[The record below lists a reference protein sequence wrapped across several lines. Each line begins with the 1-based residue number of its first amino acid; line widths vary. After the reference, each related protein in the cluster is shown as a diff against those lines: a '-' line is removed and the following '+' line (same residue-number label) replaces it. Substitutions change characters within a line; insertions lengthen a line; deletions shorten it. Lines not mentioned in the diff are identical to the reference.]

1 MPYLF
6 CNILYGSESLL
17 LLNINYIIIFTGD
30 YYGRS
35 FVYVSTR
42 INVRITT
49 RDDNILE
56 YNETFAVSISPDL
69 IHNSTA
75 AADCITT
82 VNVVIIDDDH
92 RKLPRT
98 VSPFMNH
105 FGNKILFF
113 TYLVVVVI

>member
-1 MPYLF
+1 MFPGLTQF
-6 CNILYGSESLL
+6 ILNSMI
-17 LLNINYIIIFTGD
+17 LNLYFLCTN
-30 YYGRS
+30 
-35 FVYVSTR
+35 
-42 INVRITT
+42 NTT

-82 VNVVIIDDDH
+82 LNVVIIDDDH

-98 VSPFMNH
+98 VS
-105 FGNKILFF
+105 I
-113 TYLVVVVI
+113 TLVTKYYFLLTQW